1 MLLEIDKSVTLDRPV
16 ERTWQ
21 IVRDPVTV
29 AGTID
34 NVRDFQRIDGDER
47 YSATVHDKLG
57 PFKIEVPVIIE
68 VSEDGDAHRMTAR
81 IAGNDKRGQARVRGE
96 VTATVVPVEDGSRL
110 ELKSSIEVLG
120 RLAALGA
127 VPMRRRADQI
137 FEVFVKNLST
147 LLGGPGTGAA
157 GA

>member
-1 MLLEIDKSVTLDRPV
+1 MLLEIKKSVELDQPV
-16 ERTWQ
+16 EQMWQ
-21 IVRDPVTV
+21 IVRDPATV

-34 NVRDFQRIDGDER
+34 NIRDFQPIDGEQR
-47 YSATVHDKLG
+47 FSATVHDKLG
-57 PFKIEVPVIIE
+57 PFKVEVPVVID
-68 VSEDGDAHRMTAR
+68 VTEDPAAHKMTAR

-96 VTATVVPVEDGSRL
+96 VTAVVVATATGSRL
-110 ELKSSIEVLG
+110 ELESSIEVLG

-137 FEVFVKNLST
+137 FEVFVRNLSA
-147 LLGGPGTGAA
+147 LLGRSTDAA